1 MIFDVRTISTLEKN
15 KVSVPLGGITK
26 EVLIKNFGENDI
38 YVSESSDVA
47 PGVRGTIRIP
57 SNVAQLITVNVLAI
71 GKGMAFDTLYVYSA
85 IAEENSV
92 EIQRVKW

>member
-1 MIFDVRTISTLEKN
+1 MKFQFLWQRLQ
-15 KVSVPLGGITK
+15 K
-26 EVLIKNFGENDI
+26 EVRINNFAENDI
-38 YVSESSDVA
+38 YVSVSSDVA

>member
-38 YVSESSDVA
+38 YVSASSDVA
-47 PGVRGTIRIP
+47 PGVRGDDQNTFKCGTAYH
-57 SNVAQLITVNVLAI
+57 S
-71 GKGMAFDTLYVYSA
+71 
-85 IAEENSV
+85 
-92 EIQRVKW
+92 

>member
-38 YVSESSDVA
+38 YVSASYDVA
-47 PGVRGTIRIP
+47 QGVRRTSRIP
-57 SNVAQLITVNVLAI
+57 SNVAQIITVNLMAI

>member
-38 YVSESSDVA
+38 
-47 PGVRGTIRIP
+47 
-57 SNVAQLITVNVLAI
+57 
-71 GKGMAFDTLYVYSA
+71 
-85 IAEENSV
+85 
-92 EIQRVKW
+92 

>member
-38 YVSESSDVA
+38 YVSAASSDVA

-71 GKGMAFDTLYVYSA
+71 GKGMAFDTLYGVFS
-85 IAEENSV
+85 NSRGK
-92 EIQRVKW
+92 QC

>member
-1 MIFDVRTISTLEKN
+1 MC
-15 KVSVPLGGITK
+15 
-26 EVLIKNFGENDI
+26 
-38 YVSESSDVA
+38 
-47 PGVRGTIRIP
+47 IRDR
-57 SNVAQLITVNVLAI
+57 LITVNVLAI